1 MGNDDADI
9 GTGLSYKQAATSVIL
24 TGYGSVIAVAEATKE
39 ALLNKIVDPNLG
51 MSFWPKYCRLYS
63 TTGSLEA
70 ILIIHTLHLA
80 HTSSS
85 ILCSYFRTSI
95 P

>member
-51 MSFWPKYCRLYS
+51 MIFWPKYCRLYS
-63 TTGSLEA
+63 TVSSLES

>member
-9 GTGLSYKQAATSVIL
+9 GTGLSNKQAATSLIL

-63 TTGSLEA
+63 TVSSLES